1 MDSPGASGARRHL
14 SRPGRVALVTETLDE
29 LRGPTSGVV
38 ELPHRL
44 VWQAKDHRRF
54 DLDDR
59 YQRGR
64 MYEVVLRE
72 AIRFDELRTWI
83 DARSLVALW
92 PELYLPRGVRRAWEE
107 RHAALASTH
116 AAA

>member
-44 VWQAKDHRRF
+44 MWQANRHV
-54 DLDDR
+54 DLDDSFER
-59 YQRGR
+59 RWA
-64 MYEVVLRE
+64 YEIVLRE
-72 AIRFDELRTWI
+72 AIRVEELRAWL
-83 DARSLVALW
+83 DAGTLRELW
-92 PELYLPRGVRRAWEE
+92 PQLILPRGVRRAWEE
-107 RHAALASTH
+107 RHPELARQRTAA
-116 AAA
+116 